1 MFKKLTAGHF
11 QIDFR
16 SHAKAILEID
26 FPEVAE
32 QIMGGYG
39 SGRRG
44 GGPTVE
50 SAFRRFS
57 SQRQDHR
64 SVGCDGGSCA
74 RI

>member
-50 SAFRRFS
+50 SAFR
-57 SQRQDHR
+57 
-64 SVGCDGGSCA
+64 
-74 RI
+74 